1 MVHVLIIDDHP
12 IVREGIKQL
21 LESAPAEQGLK
32 VCGEAGHWQEV
43 LALLRQQRVDLVLL
57 DILMPGKNGLE
68 ILKMIRH
75 EKPRLPVI
83 MLSMMDEDQYA
94 LRALKAGASGY
105 LTKDLAPG
113 LLLSAIDLV
122 LKGSIYVSQAV
133 ADRLAGALSRPAE
146 QPPHELLSDREYEV
160 LRLIGAGQS
169 IAQIAEKTCLSAK
182 TISTYRN
189 RILAKMALHNNA
201 ELINYAIKQQL
212 VF

>member
-1 MVHVLIIDDHP
+1 MVNVLIIDDHP

-21 LESAPAEQGLK
+21 LESAPAEQGLE

-43 LALLRQQRVDLVLL
+43 PALLRQQRVDLVLL
-57 DILMPGKNGLE
+57 DILMPGKSGLE

-83 MLSMMDEDQYA
+83 MLSMMDEDLYA

-113 LLLSAIDLV
+113 HLLAAIDLV

-160 LRLIGAGQS
+160 LRLLGAGQS